1 MKIGKLRYLHGP
13 NLHGDRSGL
22 LVEVALETGPDFFRD
37 WRPGPEEMD
46 RALRLLRAFVP
57 ELAPPAGGDLD
68 VVRQSPQPAAQ
79 LLLAACAALLQEH
92 CIRPEQGHVAGA
104 SYDQLRLFI
113 PCDDRAPGL
122 LAFRFAAACV
132 AALPALGRDAGHG
145 LATGLRRQR
154 QALLGHLRGSGPN
167 RSALDI
173 ARAAARRDIPC
184 YRIPGS
190 SRLLQLGQG
199 RHRQWLDGAMMP
211 DTGSAAGTV
220 SRDALQT
227 AALLASHGLPVASP
241 RLARTLEQAQ
251 QAAAALGWPVAVSPR
266 ATGAGLGASTAISNA
281 DELGLAFARAARHD
295 RSVLVAKHIPGA
307 DHRLQI
313 VGGRCTAAHRQMAA
327 QLAGDGMPAVRQ
339 PVDVTRAV
347 HPDNRRMAE
356 RAARLLGLAV
366 AGIDYRTAD
375 ISRSWR
381 ACPGAI
387 LAVDA
392 GPGPQ
397 PQLPAMPDP
406 DVPDMLIDRLFPA
419 GSNGRV
425 PLAGITGSLG
435 KTTTCRMLAAIL
447 AAAGH
452 VVALAST
459 QGTAI
464 GDEAVRA
471 GDRASGICGAE
482 LLLDPAVTAGVFE
495 LARGGLIK
503 HGLGVDRVDVGAVLN
518 VLDNHIGLDGMNS
531 REDLARVKSLVVRN
545 ARSMAVLNA
554 DDLLCLAMA
563 ENLQAPVCLVS
574 ERVDDIA
581 IRHHL
586 AAGGM
591 AVTREDRGGS
601 PSIVLRGGGEVLGE
615 MALME
620 IPATFGGRFR
630 PAVLNAMFA
639 AAIANGMHIGFEV
652 IRSALASFESTYAAN
667 PGRMNFI
674 PGLPFQLLLTWA
686 DGPQAL
692 QELAR
697 FVQGSLRDQDKT
709 LVFYSVGNRP
719 DGFII
724 DSAKAVAG
732 GFTRYICTEMEEDL
746 RGRQP
751 GEVAHLLARGLREA
765 GVPDEAIRIEP
776 SCSAA
781 SRDALATTPAGG
793 LLVIESFRPRNVM
806 AEVRKVGAGG
816 TAIKQRSP

>member
-1 MKIGKLRYLHGP
+1 MAAQVT
-13 NLHGDRSGL
+13 GDGVR
-22 LVEVALETGPDFFRD
+22 T
-37 WRPGPEEMD
+37 
-46 RALRLLRAFVP
+46 
-57 ELAPPAGGDLD
+57 
-68 VVRQSPQPAAQ
+68 VRQ
-79 LLLAACAALLQEH
+79 L
-92 CIRPEQGHVAGA
+92 
-104 SYDQLRLFI
+104 
-113 PCDDRAPGL
+113 
-122 LAFRFAAACV
+122 V
-132 AALPALGRDAGHG
+132 AALKRSRQQGLSDVVFIKGADVALDQEAARVLRHQG
-145 LATGLRRQR
+145 LDFDTVPATGRAVR
-154 QALLGHLRGSGPN
+154 LRGNANMS
-167 RSALDI
+167 
-173 ARAAARRDIPC
+173 
-184 YRIPGS
+184 
-190 SRLLQLGQG
+190 
-199 RHRQWLDGAMMP
+199 
-211 DTGSAAGTV
+211 TGGT
-220 SRDALQT
+220 A
-227 AALLASHGLPVASP
+227 
-241 RLARTLEQAQ
+241 
-251 QAAAALGWPVAVSPR
+251 
-266 ATGAGLGASTAISNA
+266 
-281 DELGLAFARAARHD
+281 
-295 RSVLVAKHIPGA
+295 
-307 DHRLQI
+307 
-313 VGGRCTAAHRQMAA
+313 
-327 QLAGDGMPAVRQ
+327 
-339 PVDVTRAV
+339 VDVTRAV

-356 RAARLLGLAV
+356 RAARLMGLAA

-381 ACPGAI
+381 ESPSAI

-397 PQLPAMPDP
+397 PRLPATADP
-406 DVPDMLIDRLFPA
+406 DLPDTLIDRLFPA

-495 LARGGLIK
+495 MARGGLIK

-518 VLDNHIGLDGMNS
+518 VLDNHIGLDGMNN
-531 REDLARVKSLVVRN
+531 REDLARVKRLVVRN
-545 ARSMAVLNA
+545 ARRMAALNA
-554 DDLLCLAMA
+554 DDPLCLAMA
-563 ENLQAPVCLVS
+563 EDLQAPVCLVS
-574 ERVDDIA
+574 EQPGAGAVRD
-581 IRHHL
+581 HL

-591 AVTREDRGGS
+591 AVTRGDVGGS
-601 PSIVLRGGGEVLGE
+601 PSLVLRRGGEVLGE
-615 MALME
+615 IALAE

-639 AAIANGMHIGFEV
+639 TAVAHGMGIGFEI
-652 IRSALASFESTYAAN
+652 IRAALGAFESTYATN
-667 PGRMNFI
+667 PGRMNYI

-692 QELAR
+692 REIADFAR
-697 FVQGSLRDQDKT
+697 DGHARQDRT

-732 GFTRYICTEMEEDL
+732 GFTRYVCTEMEEDL

-776 SCSAA
+776 SSSAA
-781 SRDALATTPAGG
+781 SRDALATTPAGA

-806 AEVRKVGAGG
+806 AEVRK
-816 TAIKQRSP
+816 TADNQASSILL